1 MGMRG
6 KRLLAGVPVLILV
19 GFLGSVAEAQT
30 TEPLQWSVKQ
40 AIGYALVHS
49 PDVAVAH
56 SRIAEKEEAKGQVF
70 SNFLPDLSIDAG
82 YQYLDN
88 IPRIETDIRV
98 DSPVPGAP
106 PIALQDVR
114 EIGAND
120 NWRARLRLDQLL
132 FASGRVYYAHRAAG
146 KQVEASRQEEET
158 TKLGVARQTAQAY
171 LSVLIAAAVSDV
183 QREALS
189 TAQAHLEQV
198 QNRYDAGVVNRLE
211 LLRAQIEV
219 SNVEPRV
226 IEAEQGIETAFI
238 LLRRAAGLGREVEIE
253 LTDPLEAEVEPI
265 DEEKELEHA
274 RDMRPEFKVLEYSQ
288 SATEDLALSERGGM
302 LPMMQ
307 LTSTFGYE
315 KPYFAIN
322 EWEQVFT
329 VGVGIQVPLFDG
341 LESYRGMRRARAAA
355 ETITL
360 ATVQTHANVRTEVR
374 TAVLALREA
383 AVRMKA
389 TADNKGRADEMLEIA
404 EHSYGAGAATNV
416 EVIDAQLAATTARLE
431 HLKALYDYRNAQ
443 IHLTAATGDLTS
455 IGR

>member
-1 MGMRG
+1 MGTRG
-6 KRLLAGVPVLILV
+6 KRLFMSAPVLMLAGL
-19 GFLGSVAEAQT
+19 LGSVAEAQA
-30 TEPLQWSVKQ
+30 TEPLQWSVKH

-56 SRIAEKEEAKGQVF
+56 SRITEKEEAKGEVF
-70 SNFLPDLSIDAG
+70 SNFLPDLSIDTG
-82 YQYLDN
+82 YRYLDN
-88 IPRIETDIRV
+88 IPRIETDIQV

-106 PIALQDVR
+106 PIALQDER

-120 NWRARLRLDQLL
+120 NWLARLSLNQLL
-132 FASGRVYYAHRAAG
+132 FASGRVYYAHRAAE
-146 KQVEASRQEEET
+146 KRVEASRQEEET
-158 TKLGVARQTAQAY
+158 TKLGVARQTARAY
-171 LSVLIAAAVSDV
+171 LAVLIADAVLDV

-198 QNRYDAGVVNRLE
+198 RNRYDAGVANRLE
-211 LLRAQIEV
+211 LLRSQVEV

-226 IEAEQGIETAFI
+226 IEAEQGTETAFI
-238 LLRRAAGLGREVEIE
+238 LLRRAAGLGPEVEIE

-265 DEEKELEHA
+265 DEEKELEQA
-274 RDMRPEFKVLEYSQ
+274 RAMRPEFKVLEYRQ
-288 SATEDLALSERGGM
+288 SATEDLALSKRGGM

-307 LTSTFGYE
+307 LTSTFGWE

-341 LESYRGMRRARAAA
+341 LESYHGMRRARAAA

-360 ATVQTHANVRTEVR
+360 AAVQTHANVRTEVS

-389 TADNKGRADEMLEIA
+389 TKDNKGRADEMLEIA
-404 EHSYGAGAATNV
+404 QHSYKAGAATNV

-431 HLKALYDYRNAQ
+431 HLRSLYGYRNAQ
-443 IHLTAATGDLTS
+443 IHLAAATGDLTS